1 MKKMR
6 LEEIKEKIS
15 NKKIY
20 LYSVVIVFA
29 IILFLY
35 VIEGYAPFGINSL
48 ATSDAEIQY
57 LDFFSYFKDVL
68 LGKNSINYSFN
79 CGMGQNMIAV
89 FSYYLLSPF
98 NLLLIIFDKSNI
110 EVFFNLAIMLK
121 LCIASI
127 TFAFFLKHRFK
138 SNLKDYLVVLLSV
151 SYALSQY
158 NISQTS
164 NIMWLDGVYM
174 LPLMLLGVYNVVN
187 DKRSILLIC
196 STAISIIFNW
206 YIGII
211 NCLFSI
217 IWFIL
222 ENVIYEI
229 NLKDKFCFKERKGVL
244 LRKIVKYITAIII
257 GGIISLLILWPTFIS
272 LKSGRGKIDFDIFK
286 NIGLKGNIL
295 SVIPE
300 YTLGAVSSENKVS
313 LFCGGLALIGVLNL
327 LFSNKVSKKE
337 RIAFGVF
344 LTFIVLMFYWY
355 VLFNVFSLLKYTNSY
370 WYRYAYL
377 GIFGILF
384 MAAYFY
390 KGEFKADLKITKS
403 VLIFIILLIILNY
416 ILKVNEM
423 FKMYLTI
430 AFIIAIILSLIFINY
445 AQNKKKLV
453 KKLSVVIL
461 YIIVIAEMLCSTKF
475 LMDIYHSSS
484 SREFSKYIKEGEEQ
498 INDIKNYDDGF
509 YRISQTSTRNMD
521 LKNNLTA
528 NYNESM
534 AFKYMGI
541 SSYTS
546 DPDRNQREFL
556 HNIGYKKEGDNFNI
570 INTSI
575 LGADSLLGVKY
586 ILSDYPINGLIE
598 TKIPEKNG
606 KKVYE
611 NIYAMPLA
619 FTYKENDKLLTSN
632 ENNTENPFRQ
642 QNELYSKL
650 LNKDV
655 ELYIPLNYLYEE
667 TVESR
672 TKVVKTYNLEIPKGN
687 YAIYG
692 SIGSFE
698 SAEEKEI
705 FLNVNDDSK
714 IKYMSWLA
722 PSVFYIPTIEG
733 DNSAKVELISNMILN
748 IDYEWFYALDLD
760 VLKEIK
766 EEITND
772 NVKINNFENGK
783 VNINVQNNNDEK
795 LIVSIPYDS
804 GWKVTVN
811 GKKVTP
817 ELFADCLMM
826 ISLENGDNNIEM
838 TYSTPYINLGIIATI
853 FGIICLILV
862 IINENKCKKQL

>member
-1 MKKMR
+1 M
-6 LEEIKEKIS
+6 
-15 NKKIY
+15 
-20 LYSVVIVFA
+20 
-29 IILFLY
+29 
-35 VIEGYAPFGINSL
+35 
-48 ATSDAEIQY
+48 
-57 LDFFSYFKDVL
+57 
-68 LGKNSINYSFN
+68 
-79 CGMGQNMIAV
+79 
-89 FSYYLLSPF
+89 
-98 NLLLIIFDKSNI
+98 
-110 EVFFNLAIMLK
+110 
-121 LCIASI
+121 
-127 TFAFFLKHRFK
+127 
-138 SNLKDYLVVLLSV
+138 
-151 SYALSQY
+151 
-158 NISQTS
+158 
-164 NIMWLDGVYM
+164 
-174 LPLMLLGVYNVVN
+174 
-187 DKRSILLIC
+187 
-196 STAISIIFNW
+196 
-206 YIGII
+206 
-211 NCLFSI
+211 
-217 IWFIL
+217 
-222 ENVIYEI
+222 
-229 NLKDKFCFKERKGVL
+229 
-244 LRKIVKYITAIII
+244 
-257 GGIISLLILWPTFIS
+257 WPTFIS

-313 LFCGGLALIGVLNL
+313 LFCGGLALVGVLNL

-390 KGEFKADLKITKS
+390 KGEFKADLKFTKS

-430 AFIIAIILSLIFINY
+430 AFIIAIMLSLIFINY
-445 AQNKKKLV
+445 AQNKKKLI

-862 IINENKCKKQL
+862 IINEKK